1 MMISRK
7 IILLVAG
14 LCGLVW
20 SVHAQTGTIKGKLL
34 NARTNA
40 PLEFATVVIQ
50 GTSVG
55 TSSDMDGKFVLNN
68 VKPGFLKLMV
78 RAVGFETKLSEEI
91 QVQGNQTTYLEIPV
105 EEFATSLN
113 EVTVRPNLL
122 LKRVD
127 SPLSVLS
134 IGVQQIEKSAGA
146 NRDVSKLVQTLPGVG
161 ATDPNRND
169 LIVRG
174 GGPAENVFYLD
185 GIELPV
191 INHFSTQGA
200 SGGVVGI
207 LNPDFIR
214 EITFYTG
221 AFPANKANT
230 LSSVMDIKQ
239 KDGSKD
245 RVHTKLSVG
254 ASDAALTV
262 DGPLGK
268 KSTFIVSARQSYLQL
283 LFKAIGLPF
292 LPTYN
297 DFQIKYKYQIDPKNE
312 ISIIALG
319 AIDHMTLNR
328 SLEKT
333 GTESQKYLL
342 SYLPEFRQWNYT
354 IGAVYKH
361 FGNKHID
368 TWVLSRNMLR
378 NSNFKYMGND
388 KTRPKISDY
397 MSDEVENKLRYERT
411 FTALPFKL
419 MTGAG
424 IEYANYKNETERLS
438 YVNGELK
445 PATYSSNINLFS
457 YQAFAQASKSFF
469 NDDLKLS
476 LGVNLMGNTYNSDMR
491 NPLNQL
497 SPRFSVSYAVT
508 SKLDI
513 NGNIG
518 RYVMQPAYTTLGFK
532 DEKGVLVNR
541 HDGIKYIKSDQT
553 VVGLDY
559 RPSDVLR
566 FSVEGFYKFYDDY
579 PLSLSDSISLAS
591 KGVEYGQVGDEAIS
605 STEEGRAY
613 GVELVGQV
621 RSWHGLD
628 LTATY
633 TLFRSEFTNGKGQY
647 VPSSWD
653 TEHMLN
659 IMASYKLGK
668 SWNIATRWRY
678 IGGAPYSPIDM
689 EKSTDKKAWSV
700 SNQAYID
707 YKRFNQ
713 LRLPASHQLDVRI
726 DKEFYFKKWMLNL
739 YVDVQNVYNF
749 KSTNAPIYT
758 NKDEEGRVMD
768 DPLDP
773 QNRQKIRQL
782 NVFYGTVLPTIG
794 IITKF

>member
-1 MMISRK
+1 MIHRK
-7 IILLVAG
+7 ITLTIALVISFTFMAY
-14 LCGLVW
+14 
-20 SVHAQTGTIKGKLL
+20 SQTGTIKGRLL
-34 NARTNA
+34 NARSNG
-40 PLEFATVVIQ
+40 PVEFATIMVQ
-50 GTSVG
+50 GFSAGSTS
-55 TSSDMDGKFVLNN
+55 DIDGKFVINN
-68 VKPGFLKLMV
+68 VKPGFFKLMV
-78 RAVGFETKLSEEI
+78 RAVGFEPTLSEEI

-105 EEFATSLN
+105 EEFTTSLQ

-134 IGVQQIEKSAGA
+134 LGVQQIEKSAGA
-146 NRDVSKLVQTLPGVG
+146 NRDISKLVQTLPGVG

-207 LNPDFIR
+207 INPDFIR

-239 KDGSKD
+239 REGNKD
-245 RVHTKLSVG
+245 RIHTKVSIG
-254 ASDAALTV
+254 ASDAALTI

-268 KSTFIVSARQSYLQL
+268 NSTFIVSARQSYLQF
-283 LFKAIGLPF
+283 LFKAIKLPF

-297 DFQIKYKYQIDPKNE
+297 DFQIKYKHQINPKNE
-312 ISIIALG
+312 ISITTLG

-342 SYLPEFRQWNYT
+342 SYLPEFKQWNYT
-354 IGAVYKH
+354 IGAIYKH
-361 FGNKHID
+361 FGDRHID

-378 NSNFKYMGND
+378 NSNYKYMGND
-388 KTRPKISDY
+388 KNRPKISEY
-397 MSDEVENKLRYERT
+397 LSDEVENKLRYERA

-419 MTGAG
+419 LTGVG
-424 IEYANYKNETERLS
+424 IEYANYTNETERLT
-438 YVNGELK
+438 YTGGNLK
-445 PATYSSNINLFS
+445 RINYNSTLSLFS
-457 YQAFAQASKSFF
+457 YQAFAQVSKDFF
-469 NDDLKLS
+469 DNRLKLS
-476 LGVNLMGNTYNSDMR
+476 LGANLMGNTYNRNMK

-497 SPRFSVSYAVT
+497 SPRFSISYAIT
-508 SKLDI
+508 PKLDM

-518 RYVMQPAYTTLGFK
+518 RYAMQPAYTTLGFK
-532 DEKGVLVNR
+532 DEKGVLVNQ

-553 VVGLDY
+553 VLGLDY
-559 RPSDVLR
+559 RPNKILR
-566 FSVEGFYKFYDDY
+566 LSVEGFYKYYHDY

-613 GVELVGQV
+613 GIEFVGQV
-621 RSWHGLD
+621 RSWHNLD
-628 LTATY
+628 ITATY
-633 TLFRSEFTNGKGQY
+633 TLFRSEFTNGKGQLI
-647 VPSSWD
+647 PSSWD
-653 TEHMLN
+653 TKHMLN
-659 IMASYKLGK
+659 IMASYKIGK
-668 SWNIATRWRY
+668 DWNIATRWRY
-678 IGGAPYSPIDM
+678 IGGAPYSPIDV
-689 EKSTDKKAWSV
+689 EKSTDKKAWSIN
-700 SNQAYID
+700 NQAYID
-707 YKRFNQ
+707 YKKFNQ
-713 LRLPASHQLDVRI
+713 LRLPASHQLDIRV

-739 YVDVQNVYNF
+739 YVDIQNVYNF

-758 NKDEEGRVMD
+758 NKDEAGKIME
-768 DPLDP
+768 DPKDP
-773 QNRQKIRQL
+773 SNRQLIREL
-782 NVFYGTVLPTIG
+782 HVSYGTILPTIG

>member
-7 IILLVAG
+7 VLLFTG
-14 LCGLVW
+14 LIFAFVTL
-20 SVHAQTGTIKGKLL
+20 VHAQTGTIKGRLL

-40 PLEFATVVIQ
+40 PVEFATVVIQ
-50 GTSVG
+50 GTSLG

-68 VKPGFLKLMV
+68 VKPGFCKLSV
-78 RAVGFETKLSEEI
+78 RAVGFETVLSEEI
-91 QVQGNQTTYLEIPV
+91 QVYGNQVTYLDIPV
-105 EEFATSLN
+105 EEFATSLR
-113 EVTVRPNLL
+113 EVTVRPSLL

-134 IGVQQIEKSAGA
+134 LGVQQIEKSAGA

-239 KDGSKD
+239 KDGSRD
-245 RVHTKLSVG
+245 RVHTKISIG

-262 DGPLGK
+262 DGPIGA
-268 KSTFIVSARQSYLQL
+268 KSTFIVSARQSYLQV

-297 DFQIKYKYQIDPKNE
+297 DFQVKYKYQINPKNE
-312 ISIIALG
+312 INIIALG
-319 AIDHMTLNR
+319 AVDHMSLNR
-328 SLEKT
+328 GLEKT

-354 IGAVYKH
+354 IGGVYKH
-361 FGNKHID
+361 FGQNHID

-378 NSNFKYMGND
+378 NSKYKYMGND
-388 KTRPKISDY
+388 KKRPKISDY
-397 MSDEVENKLRYERT
+397 LSDETENKLRYERT

-419 MTGAG
+419 LAGAG
-424 IEYANYKNETERLS
+424 IEYSSYTNETQRLI
-438 YVNGELK
+438 YTNGELK
-445 PATYSSNINLFS
+445 RTNYDSAISLFS
-457 YQAFAQASKSFF
+457 YQTFAQASKDFF
-469 NDDLKLS
+469 DSSLKLS
-476 LGVNLMGNTYNSDMR
+476 LGVNLMGNTYNRDMI

-497 SPRFSVSYAVT
+497 SPRFSISYAIT
-508 SKLDI
+508 PELDL

-518 RYVMQPAYTTLGFK
+518 RYTMQPAYTTLGFK
-532 DEKGVLVNR
+532 DEKGTLVNR
-541 HDGIKYIKSDQT
+541 RDGIKYIKSDQT
-553 VVGLDY
+553 VLGLDY
-559 RPSDVLR
+559 RPNKTLR
-566 FSVEGFYKFYDDY
+566 LSLEGFFKNYDDY

-621 RSWHGLD
+621 RSWHNLD

-633 TLFRSEFTNGKGQY
+633 TLFRSEFTNGKGEY

-653 TEHMLN
+653 TKHMLN
-659 IMASYKLGK
+659 IMASYRLGK

-689 EKSTDKKAWSV
+689 EKSTDKKAWSIT
-700 SNQAYID
+700 NQAYID

-713 LRLPASHQLDVRI
+713 LRLPASHQLDVRV
-726 DKEFYFKKWMLNL
+726 DKEFYFKTWMLNL
-739 YVDVQNVYNF
+739 YVDVQNAYNF

-758 NKDEEGRVMD
+758 NKDEAGNIMD
-768 DPLDP
+768 DPRDP
-773 QNRQKIRQL
+773 TNRQLIREL
-782 NVFYGTVLPTIG
+782 HVSYGTILPTIG